1 MILDNIQAFKN
12 QLDKINIFEEGT
24 PAREGNIKKLTEGL
38 VMFIKLLKKVGINYK
53 LIMPSHIKIKIEQ
66 LINESPNV
74 TIAYLACLEALRG
87 PTPKQMA
94 VWNNVG
100 PQIQ

>member
-24 PAREGNIKKLTEGL
+24 PAREGNIKKLVEGS
-38 VMFIKLLKKVGINYK
+38 VMFIKSLKKVGINYK
-53 LIMPSHIKIKIEQ
+53 SIMPSHIKIKIEQ
-66 LINESPNV
+66 LINKLPNG
-74 TIAYLACLEALRG
+74 TTAYLVCLEALRG
-87 PTPKQMA
+87 PTPEQMV

-100 PQIQ
+100 P